1 MKTLKL
7 IILFIIPIVFTGI
20 LQAGNPSNMK
30 AEDRAKVIVEKLCKD
45 VVLTDSQKVAI
56 EIKAKE
62 FMVKMDNSNKQKTKE
77 VKHAQKKEASSSY
90 RAVLD
95 SILTFEQKDQLML
108 KQNERKEAI
117 ITKNQNNPQ

>member
-45 VVLTDSQKVAI
+45 VALTDSQKVAI

-90 RAVLD
+90 RAALD